1 MIVVVAAGKPAVV
14 PVIVNVNVPGCAL
27 FEAVSVSVE
36 LVPVVTVDGLKFAV
50 TPLPN
55 PLIDSATGPVK
66 LPLRA
71 TVIAK
76 VELVFR
82 CSEPVDGLADTEND
96 PAAVTVNVTVVVRV
110 RLSLTPVTVTV

>member
-1 MIVVVAAGKPAVV
+1 VIVVVAAGKPAVV

-27 FEAVSVSVE
+27 FAAVSVSVE
-36 LVPVVTVDGLKFAV
+36 LVPVTVDGLKLAV

-76 VELVFR
+76 VELVLR
-82 CSEPVDGLADTEND
+82 GSEPVDGLADTEND

-110 RLSLTPVTVTV
+110 RLPLTPVTVTV